1 MRFQKLDLNLLVA
14 LDALLSEQQVTRAGE
29 RLQLSQPAMSG
40 ALGRLR
46 AHFGDDIIM
55 KLGRKMVLTP
65 LAESIRKPVRD
76 TLLLAQAVMD
86 MRPAFEPDT
95 SQRHFSIVAS
105 DFVDS
110 ILLGDML
117 RTLSITAQRIV
128 VELLDPVGGK
138 MVEDLDR
145 GDVDLLIVPAHY
157 ASNEH
162 PKEVLFR
169 DRLTCV
175 IWSEHPTVRDELTL
189 EQYLSLQHVAMN
201 FGRARC
207 EGLEGDFLHGLGYKR
222 EVAIWS
228 SSFVALPHL
237 VVGTERIA
245 TVPRLLAERVT
256 KTLPLKMLDPP
267 IDFPEIAEVVQWHQY
282 RNSDPG
288 VAWFRATLQA
298 AASSLNN
305 CAAASLKA
313 DRARLAS

>member
-46 AHFGDDIIM
+46 AHFGDELVM

-86 MRPAFEPDT
+86 MRPVFEPQT
-95 SQRHFSIVAS
+95 SHRHFSIVAS
-105 DFVDS
+105 DFVDN
-110 ILLGDML
+110 ILLDDVL
-117 RTLSITAQRIV
+117 RRLSSVAPKVV

-145 GDVDLLIVPAHY
+145 GDVDLLILPGHY
-157 ASNEH
+157 ASNDH
-162 PKEVLFR
+162 PSEVLFR
-169 DRLTCV
+169 DRLMCV
-175 IWSEHPTVRDELTL
+175 VWTEHPTVRDGLTL
-189 EQYLSLQHVAMN
+189 EQYLRLQHVAMN

-228 SSFVALPHL
+228 SSFVALPKL
-237 VVGTERIA
+237 VAGTERIA
-245 TVPRLLAERVT
+245 TIPRLLAERVI
-256 KTLPLKMLDPP
+256 KTLPLRALDPP
-267 IDFPEIAEVVQWHQY
+267 VDFPEIAEVVQWHQY

-288 VAWFRATLQA
+288 VVWLRATLQEAAGTLSHGA
-298 AASSLNN
+298 AADSQI
-305 CAAASLKA
+305 K
-313 DRARLAS
+313 RLVC